1 MAFAFK
7 TPQAKPTFGE
17 FKEPLDAGEYILKKK
32 ASTTFC
38 KPYKCPGKPRISS
51 QGDYIL
57 LNAAK
62 NNINDRLSLS
72 FNKAN
77 LYINLLTT
85 LDLKGCCTVQT
96 NPSSSNCDI
105 NIPIQTIETG
115 PFYINYTIDP
125 NGCLFGNTLCD
136 ANNYLRM
143 LRYSKQQL
151 RTNNNNDNN
160 NDDGFVEALNSD
172 KIIFGDET
180 EN

>member
-1 MAFAFK
+1 MNQFLFNQNLIISYCNMAFAFK

-85 LDLKGCCTVQT
+85 LDLK
-96 NPSSSNCDI
+96 
-105 NIPIQTIETG
+105 
-115 PFYINYTIDP
+115 
-125 NGCLFGNTLCD
+125 
-136 ANNYLRM
+136 RM
-143 LRYSKQQL
+143 LYS
-151 RTNNNNDNN
+151 
-160 NDDGFVEALNSD
+160 SD
-172 KIIFGDET
+172 KSVFFKL
-180 EN
+180 